1 MPGGDRFLCRVA
13 DALQG
18 LRSAVP
24 KSGMADIA
32 GLLRQGMLRC
42 QIEFG
47 EEAELRV
54 PREGGWPSERL
65 WRQAGCTVRVAGAQH
80 FLVRPDN
87 WQPAWLDS
95 GAPTVVA
102 AAIVETLRRQARLVA
117 SDPLVAECTG
127 HSEYVSR
134 GQRAAVQAAFLMPA
148 GSTAIVNL
156 PTGGGKTLAFQL
168 PALAWSSEGGLT
180 LVVVPTTALAKDQE
194 ERFRGMLG
202 QLSRD
207 RAQTATPLAYH
218 GGLDEDSKNSIR
230 VGIRAGTL
238 PIVFASAEA
247 VMGSLRGPL
256 FDAARQGRLRVFAI
270 DEAHI
275 VTQWGQQFR
284 PEFQSIAGLKDALL
298 DACPKTA
305 RFRTLLLTATLTPE
319 CCETLRQLFGNGGCQ
334 VVSEV
339 ELRLEPGFLIDSVD
353 EETTRSERIMDA
365 IWHLPRPLI
374 LYTTLREHAENWYA
388 KLLGAGFRRV
398 RLVRGGDLA
407 DVDGDEVL
415 RDWRGSAVDIVV
427 ATSAFGLGMDQQE
440 VRSIVHACLPE
451 TIDRYYQEVGRAGRD
466 GLAAVALIVTTRA
479 DVATAEAMSKE
490 RLISIDRAFERWDA
504 MWVHHRPAQDQ
515 TYIVS
520 LDDRPADIADTGLRN
535 ASWNLRT
542 LVLMARAGLI
552 TFAAHPPPTL
562 EKLADETEEAFEVR
576 RRRTFERFAREVA
589 VRISDTRHWDK
600 DHWNSAVAHTRA
612 SLRSSDE
619 EGFELVRQ
627 LRNLRR
633 PLNDIFRQVYSL
645 EDPIVRPPRVAGSCP
660 ITRKL
665 NIVSFRSPEP
675 EVTAITDTAAALSS
689 DFERALASC
698 SDDVGRAWI
707 SYEEVLGDAR
717 ETRRWKERLLSLLRH
732 SVTAGITEL
741 AIPEGTIS
749 NREWTQLTARASL
762 RFLVRATPDMDD
774 QRTPAAPVPRLTIIS
789 QRNSASMD
797 LERAMIVHR
806 PRHVIVVPRG
816 VPDPMQPQRRLLDVV
831 RHLSIEDVLA
841 RLQS

>member
-1 MPGGDRFLCRVA
+1 M
-13 DALQG
+13 
-18 LRSAVP
+18 
-24 KSGMADIA
+24 
-32 GLLRQGMLRC
+32 
-42 QIEFG
+42 
-47 EEAELRV
+47 
-54 PREGGWPSERL
+54 
-65 WRQAGCTVRVAGAQH
+65 
-80 FLVRPDN
+80 
-87 WQPAWLDS
+87 
-95 GAPTVVA
+95 
-102 AAIVETLRRQARLVA
+102 
-117 SDPLVAECTG
+117 
-127 HSEYVSR
+127 
-134 GQRAAVQAAFLMPA
+134 
-148 GSTAIVNL
+148 
-156 PTGGGKTLAFQL
+156 
-168 PALAWSSEGGLT
+168 
-180 LVVVPTTALAKDQE
+180 
-194 ERFRGMLG
+194 
-202 QLSRD
+202 
-207 RAQTATPLAYH
+207 
-218 GGLDEDSKNSIR
+218 
-230 VGIRAGTL
+230 
-238 PIVFASAEA
+238 
-247 VMGSLRGPL
+247 
-256 FDAARQGRLRVFAI
+256 FAI

-339 ELRLEPGFLIDSVD
+339 ELRLEPAFLIDSVD

-388 KLLGAGFRRV
+388 KLLGAGFRRI

-407 DVDGDEVL
+407 DADGDEVL
-415 RDWRGSAVDIVV
+415 RDWRGSAVDIIV

-451 TIDRYYQEVGRAGRD
+451 TIDRYYQEIGRAGRD

-504 MWVHHRPAQDQ
+504 MWVRHRSAQEQ

-520 LDDRPADIADTGLRN
+520 LDERPADIADTGLRN

-562 EKLADETEEAFEVR
+562 ERLADETEEAFEVR
-576 RRRTFERFAREVA
+576 RRRIFERFSREVA

-619 EGFELVRQ
+619 EGFDLVLQ
-627 LRNLRR
+627 LRNLQR

-645 EDPIVRPPRVAGSCP
+645 EVPIVRPPRVAGSCP

-675 EVTAITDTAAALSS
+675 EVTAITDTAAVLSS
-689 DFERALASC
+689 EFERALTSF

-762 RFLVRATPDMDD
+762 RFLIRAATDKDD
-774 QRTPAAPVPRLTIIS
+774 QRTPAAPVPRLTIVS
-789 QRNSASMD
+789 QRTSASME
-797 LERAMIVHR
+797 LERAMIVNR
-806 PRHVIVVPRG
+806 PRHIIVVPRG
-816 VPDPMQPQRRLLDVV
+816 VPDPTRPQRRLLDVV